1 MSHEIEQGLHEQLCA
16 YVLGEA
22 SPEERAEVER
32 ALEQDPALRE
42 ERARLEA
49 TIGIVRGALGHE
61 ESLAPGTVE
70 DVLARARAARRPWH
84 ARPAVRIAA
93 GIVALAVVAASF
105 FPNARTRRGEAPLAK
120 RESARS
126 DEDVAVARLERK
138 EEATEPVAELGYRGP
153 GDTAPPSDAAREMLE
168 ALSGLGYGGDRLPDE
183 VVLPQA
189 SVPVTAAGG
198 GATEVIQRRAP
209 DVIEEQVLGVD
220 FDVPHAARS
229 SAHSPR
235 PGAAH
240 DGQQPDSTAIGVGA
254 GSTSEARPAGTS
266 AFGGRKLGSGVA
278 KGRAGGPTPASPAAA
293 PSSGVTSGGDD
304 IYLGRGASGASAPTG
319 PSTAGPSAPSAPAPG
334 GAGPS
339 TGGPRLGPLPS
350 TGGSGS
356 SAPAPVHLGRF
367 GYAGDDGSA
376 AGVGRQLMDYGYA
389 ELDSADQR
397 LRFATSEERD
407 RWIDRECRRIL
418 DGCFPRPHERP
429 RDMFF
434 RFWGDNAFE
443 IAALDPQSTFSID
456 VDTASYALARRY
468 LNEGH
473 LPEKAQIRTEEFVNY
488 FPSDVPAPLE
498 GTFAVHADLAPSRFS
513 ADAGR
518 SMLRVVL
525 RGMEVAK
532 EQRQPLALTF
542 VIDVSGSM
550 AQQNRL
556 EMVKHCLRLLVSQLD
571 ANDAI
576 AIVVFSNDA
585 RVVLPATSAAQR
597 GVIEAAL
604 FPLRPENSTNS
615 QAGLRLGYEVA
626 LASLNPNATNRVVFL
641 SDGVANV
648 GVTDA
653 DAITGEVSR
662 IREKGILLNTIGVG
676 MGNHNDALLEQLAD
690 KGDGVCHYVDDA
702 AEAKR
707 VLVDGFLGAFVP
719 IARDVKVQVEFDP
732 AQVLRYRLL
741 GYENRAIADRDF
753 RNDAVDAGE
762 VGAGHQVTALYELEL
777 AGGAAEKPLATV
789 RVRWKAPKRA
799 GTSDVEADAATEA
812 AYPVLA
818 SRATGFE
825 GAGAGYRRAVIVA
838 QFAEILRR
846 SQHARGESLDDL
858 IAEAAKLEREVQ
870 DPRFTEL
877 YALMQKSRALILAS
891 LPRCDEICQAVD
903 VVRRNRILRAEH
915 ELLAQ
920 ERDAKLVDELE
931 RQNRELEERIRELL
945 RRKLEQR

>member
-1 MSHEIEQGLHEQLCA
+1 MSHEIEQGLHERLCA

-22 SPEERAEVER
+22 SPAERAEVER
-32 ALEQDPALRE
+32 ALEADAGLRA

-49 TIGIVRGALGHE
+49 TIGIVRGALGDE
-61 ESLAPGTVE
+61 EGLAPGAAE
-70 DVLARARAARRPWH
+70 ALLARSRAARTPWW
-84 ARPAVRIAA
+84 ARPSVRIAA
-93 GIVALAVVAASF
+93 GLVALASVAGALAYRQAAQRRAQAPIAECETLPAERSGEDELVV
-105 FPNARTRRGEAPLAK
+105 
-120 RESARS
+120 
-126 DEDVAVARLERK
+126 RLERK
-138 EEATEPVAELGYRGP
+138 DEAL
-153 GDTAPPSDAAREMLE
+153 AAREQAPPLATP
-168 ALSGLGYGGDRLPDE
+168 ALSVMAAKEAPRDERLNPIGYGDSGGDPTAHAERALQSLGYSEPATAPE
-183 VVLPQA
+183 VVDRYAFDTSAP
-189 SVPVTAAGG
+189 AAPP
-198 GATEVIQRRAP
+198 A
-209 DVIEEQVLGVD
+209 
-220 FDVPHAARS
+220 
-229 SAHSPR
+229 
-235 PGAAH
+235 
-240 DGQQPDSTAIGVGA
+240 STAIGVGA
-254 GSTSEARPAGTS
+254 SGAEGTGRPS
-266 AFGGRKLGSGVA
+266 PFGARKLESGIGQ
-278 KGRAGGPTPASPAAA
+278 GRAGDPTVAARRPASPA
-293 PSSGVTSGGDD
+293 SGLTSGGDD
-304 IYLGRGASGASAPTG
+304 FFLGQGAARPAPAPSGPA
-319 PSTAGPSAPSAPAPG
+319 TAGPSGPAAPAPG

-339 TGGPRLGPLPS
+339 TGGPRGGPKPS
-350 TGGSGS
+350 TGGLGAT
-356 SAPAPVHLGRF
+356 APAPVHLGGL
-367 GYAGDDGSA
+367 GYVGDDGSA
-376 AGVGRQLMDYGYA
+376 ARVGRQLMDYGYA
-389 ELDSADQR
+389 ELDSADRR

-407 RWIDRECRRIL
+407 QWIDRECRRVL

-456 VDTASYALARRY
+456 VDTASYTLARRY
-468 LNEGH
+468 LEEGH
-473 LPEKAQIRTEEFVNY
+473 LPEKAQVRTEEFVNY
-488 FPSDVPAPLE
+488 FPSDVPAPTE
-498 GTFAVHADLAPSRFS
+498 GTFAVHTDLAPSRFS

-525 RGMEVAK
+525 RGREVAK
-532 EQRQPLALTF
+532 EQRKPLALTF

-585 RVVLPATSAAQR
+585 RVVLPSTSAAQR

-604 FPLRPENSTNS
+604 FPLRPESSTNS
-615 QAGLRLGYEVA
+615 EAGLRLGYEVA

-676 MGNHNDALLEQLAD
+676 MGNHNDVLLEQLAD

-707 VLVDGFLGAFVP
+707 VLVDGFLGTFET

-741 GYENRAIADRDF
+741 GYENRAVADRDF

-762 VGAGHQVTALYELEL
+762 VGSGHQVTALYELEL
-777 AGGAAEKPLATV
+777 AGSAAEKPLATV

-799 GTSDVEADAATEA
+799 GTAGVEVDAATEA
-812 AYPVLA
+812 AFPVLA

-858 IAEAAKLEREVQ
+858 IAEAAKLERELQ

-877 YALMQKSRALILAS
+877 YALMQRSRALILAS

-903 VVRRNRILRAEH
+903 LVRRNRILRAEH

-920 ERDAKLVDELE
+920 ERDGKLLEDLE
-931 RQNRELEERIRELL
+931 RQNQELEQRIRDLL
-945 RRKLEQR
+945 RRKLEAR